1 MRWIFPGYIVNLSID
16 IVEGVVEAIIWQ
28 VRQGDIVT
36 AGVPHFCGPRGITI
50 IATGHQ

>member
-1 MRWIFPGYIVNLSID
+1 MRWIFPRYIINLSID

-36 AGVPHFCGPRGITI
+36 AGVPYFCGPRGITI